1 MDMITVY
8 LAGALVLNGAFA
20 LRSPHEDLRTVFL
33 LALVWPLS
41 LLAILFMFVLTAT
54 GWNMDLAKGTQV
66 LGFRKPQNPE
76 LTGFAFTVLFQEF
89 QFFKVRNVVDT
100 K

>member
-1 MDMITVY
+1 MDYTTAY
-8 LAGALVLNGAFA
+8 LAGMVLINGMFA
-20 LRSPHEDLRTVFL
+20 LRSPHEDCRIVFI

-89 QFFKVRNVVDT
+89 QFFKVRNVVDS

>member
-20 LRSPHEDLRTVFL
+20 LRSPHEDCRIVFI

-54 GWNMDLAKGTQV
+54 GWNMDLAKGAKAF
-66 LGFRKPQNPE
+66 GFRKPQNPE
-76 LTGFAFTVLFQEF
+76 IKGFAFTVLFQEF
-89 QFFKVRNVVDT
+89 QFFKVR
-100 K
+100 KG

>member
-8 LAGALVLNGAFA
+8 LVGALVLNGAFA
-20 LRSPHEDLRTVFL
+20 LRSPHEDCRIVFV

-41 LLAILFMFVLTAT
+41 VLAILGFVLLQAT
-54 GWNMDLAKGTQV
+54 GYDFDVDTNAGKMYN
-66 LGFRKPQNPE
+66 FRKPTNPNAR
-76 LTGFAFTVLFQEF
+76 GFALCLLGVEF
-89 QFFKVRNVVDT
+89 QVYKLVDN

>member
-33 LALVWPLS
+33 LSIFWPLS
-41 LLAILFMFVLTAT
+41 VLAILFMFALTAT
-54 GWNMDLAKGTQV
+54 GWDFNIDTNAGLM
-66 LGFRKPQNPE
+66 FNYRKPTNPE
-76 LTGFAFTVLFQEF
+76 VKGFGLCLLGIEF
-89 QFFKVRNVVDT
+89 QLYKKVD
-100 K
+100 

>member
-20 LRSPHEDLRTVFL
+20 LRSPHEDCRIVFI

-54 GWNMDLAKGTQV
+54 GWNMDLAKGAKAF
-66 LGFRKPQNPE
+66 GFRKPTNPK
-76 LTGFAFTVLFQEF
+76 LTGFAFTEIGRAHV
-89 QFFKVRNVVDT
+89 
-100 K
+100 